1 MKFRGKYYIGFLFI
15 SSLVIHGAVASTWA
29 AAASDAVAKLK
40 STPEAQRQTYL
51 EGEAKKEGAFSFYGT
66 MSTDHSTRVLSAF
79 RRRYPFLAI
88 NHYRSG
94 STALLSKILAETRG
108 GKNDFDV
115 VDQEPGAIY
124 ELQRIGLIEKYLSPN
139 RKDVRDEMM
148 DKDGYRT
155 AGYHVEVVIAYNTK
169 LVRKDEVAKSYQ
181 DLLNPKWR
189 GKMVVD
195 SQDADWFHTI
205 LEYFGEEKGLTFMKR
220 LADQKPEMRTGHSL
234 AAQLLAAG
242 EYHIAP
248 SLYGYRIAE
257 MMAQGAPIDF
267 VYIDP
272 VISKP
277 RFTALAKNAPHPHA
291 AMLFLDW
298 MISAEAQTIVGQE
311 LGRGPV
317 RKGMKSKY
325 PRLDYPKFVVVS
337 ADTLAPVYKKR
348 LDEYHKIFGFR

>member
-1 MKFRGKYYIGFLFI
+1 MQLRCSYYFFLFLAG
-15 SSLVIHGAVASTWA
+15 SFAVNAAFGSAWA
-29 AAASDAVAKLK
+29 AGAADAVAKLK
-40 STPEAQRQTYL
+40 AVPDAQRQTYL
-51 EGEAKKEGAFSFYGT
+51 EAEAKKEGGFSFYGT
-66 MSTDHSTRVLSAF
+66 MSTDHSTRVLNAF
-79 RRRYPFLAI
+79 RRRYPFLSI

-94 STALLSKILAETRG
+94 STALLSKILAESRG
-108 GKNDFDV
+108 GKHDFDT

-124 ELQRIGLIEKYLSPN
+124 ELQRVGLIEKYLSPN

-148 DKDGYRT
+148 DKEGYRT
-155 AGYHVEVVIAYNTK
+155 AGYHVEVVIAYNTQ
-169 LVRKDEVAKSYQ
+169 LVRKEELPKSYQ
-181 DLLNPKWR
+181 DLLNPRWKGR
-189 GKMVVD
+189 MVVD

-220 LADQKPEMRTGHSL
+220 LAAQNPEMRTGHSL

-248 SLYGYRIAE
+248 SLYGYRISE
-257 MMAQGAPIDF
+257 MMTQGAPLDF
-267 VYIDP
+267 IYLDP

-277 RFTALAKNAPHPHA
+277 RFTALAKNAPHPNA

-337 ADTLAPVYKKR
+337 ADTLAPIYKKR
-348 LDEYHKIFGFR
+348 LEEYQKIFGFR